1 MKVKVKDKVLV
12 IAGKY
17 KGKTGNVMRVFK
29 KTNRV
34 TVEKV
39 NIRTKHIKKTAT
51 HAGQIVK
58 YEAPF
63 NVSNVMVI
71 CPNCNKATR
80 VAYTIAK
87 KKTSAGKI
95 DKSILRQKR
104 FNDPLLSFRIQ
115 NNQLAQNI
123 SEKYLSIAPYK
134 TNLIPFAKEL
144 LDNIYTKYEMIII
157 TNGFED
163 VQKIKMEQTGLN
175 KYFKK
180 IISSDTCGYKKPEP
194 SIFKLALNNLNG
206 TRKESLMI
214 GDSYHSDIWGAMQFG
229 IDQAYLNPAYQK
241 HKYQPTYS
249 IRCLSELSV
258 LL

>member
-1 MKVKVKDKVLV
+1 M
-12 IAGKY
+12 
-17 KGKTGNVMRVFK
+17 NS
-29 KTNRV
+29 
-34 TVEKV
+34 
-39 NIRTKHIKKTAT
+39 IKKYNFLLFDLDHTLWDFEKNSNET
-51 HAGQIVK
+51 LSQLF
-58 YEAPF
+58 YEYELDLLLKVDLNTF
-63 NVSNVMVI
+63 LIRFKENNYKVWKEYES
-71 CPNCNKATR
+71 
-80 VAYTIAK
+80 
-87 KKTSAGKI
+87 GKI
-95 DKSILRQKR
+95 EKNILRQKR
-104 FNDPLLSFRIQ
+104 FNDTLLSFRIQ

-229 IDQAYLNPAYQK
+229 IDQAYLNPASQK

>member
-1 MKVKVKDKVLV
+1 M
-12 IAGKY
+12 
-17 KGKTGNVMRVFK
+17 NS
-29 KTNRV
+29 
-34 TVEKV
+34 
-39 NIRTKHIKKTAT
+39 IKKYNFLLFDLDHTLWDFEKNSNET
-51 HAGQIVK
+51 LSQLF
-58 YEAPF
+58 YEYGLDLLLKVDLNTF
-63 NVSNVMVI
+63 LIRFKENNYKVWKEYES
-71 CPNCNKATR
+71 
-80 VAYTIAK
+80 
-87 KKTSAGKI
+87 GKI

-104 FNDPLLSFRIQ
+104 FNDTLLSFRIQ